1 MGVRDDGS
9 GADVPAGLD
18 IKALLSVA
26 LEQRPK
32 SDVEDRVM
40 TRVATV
46 TTAMEFARLVF
57 VAPFQWL
64 LDDHL
69 RGPGDGDDEDGVE
82 DGDGVDRRGPEN
94 DEERHDDRAE

>member
-1 MGVRDDGS
+1 MAGVREDGS
-9 GADVPAGLD
+9 DADVPAGLD

-26 LEQRPK
+26 LEQKPK
-32 SDVEDRVM
+32 SDVEDRVV

-46 TTAMEFARLVF
+46 TTATEFARLVF

-69 RGPGDGDDEDGVE
+69 RGPADGDGASE
-82 DGDGVDRRGPEN
+82 DGDELASRPSARR
-94 DEERHDDRAE
+94 AC